1 MAFVCWTLTKSDA
14 LDILAVQK
22 QMSGYLRV
30 GAFSAISMGLARDE
44 GFTLPSLL
52 TAGISTSPNFS
63 HLKAQCSQIQI

>member
-30 GAFSAISMGLARDE
+30 GGFSAISMGLARD
-44 GFTLPSLL
+44 PALL
-52 TAGISTSPNFS
+52 ANIAGISTPPKFS
-63 HLKAQCSQIQI
+63 HLKAQCGQIQI